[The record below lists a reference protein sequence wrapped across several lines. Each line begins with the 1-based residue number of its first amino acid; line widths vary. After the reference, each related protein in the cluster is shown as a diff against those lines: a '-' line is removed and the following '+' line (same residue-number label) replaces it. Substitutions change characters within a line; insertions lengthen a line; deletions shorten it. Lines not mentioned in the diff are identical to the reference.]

1 MFELTIL
8 NQLHRFDLGENAF
21 GCSPSVHDFIL
32 GLSDRDLSQYLSSY
46 PETAATLKYRISE
59 LAAMLRS
66 GEIDVANCSIFEG
79 LQQPGLALVPN
90 ISISAD
96 GAVKSVRLFSKVP
109 LVDMRTVALD
119 TSSLTSTALTRILLK
134 ESFGVTPEYHHH
146 APDLSAMLAQFDA
159 GLIIGDLKLFDL
171 EPNTIVY
178 DLGQGWK
185 DLTGMPFVYA
195 GWLAREDRA
204 SAEMIRLL
212 TAAKAWGVEHLE
224 PLAVKWAAAMN
235 LPPDRCRDYF
245 FNVMNYDL
253 LADQLEALRCFQRK
267 CLDHGLISSIHP
279 LPILEF

>member
-1 MFELTIL
+1 MDWFHSDAAEGDAEI
-8 NQLHRFDLGENAF
+8 RYAV
-21 GCSPSVHDFIL
+21 PSH
-32 GLSDRDLSQYLSSY
+32 
-46 PETAATLKYRISE
+46 
-59 LAAMLRS
+59 LAAMLRT

-79 LQQPGLALVPN
+79 LQQPGLVLIPN
-90 ISISAD
+90 ISISAK

-109 LVDMRTVALD
+109 LEEIRSVALD

-134 ESFGVTPEYHHH
+134 EAFGVSPAYHHH
-146 APDLSAMLAQFDA
+146 APDVVAMLARFDA

-204 SAEMIRLL
+204 SAEMTRLL
-212 TAAKAWGVEHLE
+212 TMAKEWGVAHLE
-224 PLAVKWAAAMN
+224 LLAIKWAAAMN
-235 LPPDRCRDYF
+235 LPLDRCHDYF

-253 LADQLEALRCFQRK
+253 HADQLLALYCFQQK
-267 CLDHGLISSIHP
+267 CYEHGLISAINP
-279 LPILEF
+279 LTILAH